1 MKNKLFILTGL
12 VAVLILSAC
21 SGGKTDYPNSMSA
34 SGQGVIYVTPDVAYI
49 NIGVTSKD
57 VDVATALE
65 QNNIDSTK
73 VAEALKELG
82 VEAKDI
88 QTSAFNIYPQ
98 PEYGPD
104 GQIIRTL
111 YQVDNTIYVTVRDLQ
126 ALPKILSQVVKS
138 GANQIYGIS
147 FDVLDKT
154 KAISEARKMA
164 IDNAKLNASE
174 IASAAGITLGKL
186 TSVNVYT
193 TGSPTPMYE
202 GKYALGGGGMASANV
217 PVSAGQLVITVNA
230 DLAFEIK

>member
-1 MKNKLFILTGL
+1 MKNKLITLIGLLAIL
-12 VAVLILSAC
+12 VLSAC
-21 SGGKTDYPNSMSA
+21 SGGNNATPNNMSA

-49 NIGVTSKD
+49 NIGVTSKNA
-57 VDVATALE
+57 DVATALE
-65 QNNIDSTK
+65 QNNADSTK

-82 VEAKDI
+82 VGANDI

-111 YQVDNTIYVTVRDLQ
+111 YQVDNTIYITVRDLQ
-126 ALPKILSQVVKS
+126 SLPKLLSEVVKS

-147 FDVLDKT
+147 FDVVDKT

-164 IDNAKLNASE
+164 IDDAKANASE
-174 IASAAGITLGKL
+174 IAAAAGIQLGKL
-186 TSVNVYT
+186 VSVNVYT
-193 TGSPTPMYE
+193 SGSPTPMYE
-202 GKYALGGGGMASANV
+202 GKNGLGGGAMAASNV
-217 PVSAGQLVITVNA
+217 PVSAGQLIITVNA